1 VARQFNAAQGDSHRR
16 ESGRALQR
24 VAVVAAIAPEAA
36 AAAAVIAAHLPGVE
50 LAPATLRAYLAAP
63 HAPARVVLCAA
74 RGPAPRG
81 LAYLRRAAARLLWP
95 APSADLVDAIRGLR
109 SGSAPRRA
117 RRHDSTVAPAR
128 GEGLRSALLLEGAV
142 EPARARAALA
152 SATRNWIVES
162 VRHVRI
168 EDRGLAVLARAG
180 VSWSALEPVELV
192 AVFAAAPLA
201 RALGR
206 GSWLPAGTPVWVGTG
221 RTRRADPGV
230 RRRAGSRRARA
241 PGTSPPQRRF

>member
-16 ESGRALQR
+16 ESGRQLER

-36 AAAAVIAAHLPGVE
+36 AAVAVIGTLLPDVE
-50 LAPATLRAYLAAP
+50 LAPATLDAYLASP

-74 RGPAPRG
+74 RGPASRG

-109 SGSAPRRA
+109 SDHAPRRA

-128 GEGLRSALLLEGAV
+128 GEGLHSALLLEGAV

-152 SATRNWIVES
+152 SATRDWIVES

-168 EDRGLAVLARAG
+168 EDPGLVALARAG

-201 RALGR
+201 RALR
-206 GSWLPAGTPVWVGTG
+206 RSSWLPAGTPVWVGTG
-221 RTRRADPGV
+221 QPRRADPGV
-230 RRRAGSRRARA
+230 RRRAGRRRVRA
-241 PGTSPPQRRF
+241 PGTPPRRRT